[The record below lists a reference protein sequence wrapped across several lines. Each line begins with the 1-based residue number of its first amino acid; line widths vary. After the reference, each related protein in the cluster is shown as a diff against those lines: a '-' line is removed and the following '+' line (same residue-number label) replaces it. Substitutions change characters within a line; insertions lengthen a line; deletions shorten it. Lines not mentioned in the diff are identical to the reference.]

1 MPFKKGET
9 PLGAKPF
16 VKGQSGNPKGKP
28 PGTKHS
34 AKRLLKLL
42 ELTQIK
48 RNPVTGEDE
57 EFTVL
62 EQMDIAQIAKALK
75 GDSRAYA
82 EILDRLE
89 GKAGQS
95 IKHEGAVT
103 MPTILIQVDG
113 DCEPIKE
120 G

>member
-9 PLGAKPF
+9 PPGAKPF
-16 VKGQSGNPKGKP
+16 VKGQSGNPKGKA

-42 ELTQIK
+42 ELTQVK

-95 IKHEGAVT
+95 IKHEGTVS

-120 G
+120 S